1 MYPSVTQV
9 VANEDFTLSVTF
21 DNGEEGVLDVKP
33 HLGFGVFQGISS
45 YEKFKTVRIS
55 FDTIE
60 WDGGVDLDPEI
71 VYAKCKV
78 IEKA

>member
-1 MYPSVTQV
+1 MYPSVTKV

-33 HLGFGVFQGISS
+33 HLGFGVFERISS
-45 YEKFKTVRIS
+45 YENFKTVRVS

-60 WDGGVDLDPEI
+60 WDGGVDLDPEF

>member
-1 MYPSVTQV
+1 M
-9 VANEDFTLSVTF
+9 
-21 DNGEEGVLDVKP
+21 GVLDVKP
-33 HLGFGVFQGISS
+33 HLGFGVFEKISDS
-45 YEKFKTVRIS
+45 ESFKTVRVS

-60 WDGGVDLDPEI
+60 WDGGVDLDPEF

>member
-1 MYPSVTQV
+1 MCPSVTKV

-33 HLGFGVFQGISS
+33 HLGFGAFQSISS
-45 YEKFKTVRIS
+45 CEKFKTARVS

-60 WDGGVDLDPEI
+60 WDGGMDRDPEF
-71 VYAKCKV
+71 VYFNCRV